1 MSQHCENIKT
11 QLEGMLGKGLSDKA
25 KLVALLEACGISDRE
40 EVERLLE
47 CKSST
52 LRDAKRAL
60 KIQRRK
66 SVAVC
71 ASDENPAPENR
82 HSDGNPA
89 KTTEIRRQKS
99 VDPSCAGATK
109 ESLRDNSF
117 QDKQTD
123 THESVRQ
130 SEAEAPLKAEFN
142 GSTEVLI
149 ADVLL
154 WMGPTAER
162 KNAAKWLTT
171 MVSLHGRDIVLA
183 TYQQLV
189 ATQAQGGLVAN
200 PIAYFSKVA
209 TELKRKVIAKPAPSA
224 DVLPFKLTTATNLK
238 PREYANA

>member
-1 MSQHCENIKT
+1 MSQHCENIKA
-11 QLEGMLGKGLSDKA
+11 QIEEMRGLGLSDKA
-25 KLVALLEACGISDRE
+25 KLVALLEACGITDRE

-47 CKSST
+47 CKAST
-52 LRDAKRAL
+52 LRNARRAL
-60 KIQRRK
+60 KIQRQK

-71 ASDENPAPENR
+71 ASDGNPAPEIR
-82 HSDGNPA
+82 HSDGNPS
-89 KTTEIRRQKS
+89 KTTEIQRQKS
-99 VDPSCAGATK
+99 VAPSCAHATK

-117 QDKQTD
+117 QDKQTN

-130 SEAEAPLKAEFN
+130 SEAEAPLKAAFN
-142 GSTEVLI
+142 GSTENLI
-149 ADVLL
+149 TDICQ
-154 WMGPTAER
+154 WMGGVER

-209 TELKRKVIAKPAPSA
+209 TELKRKGVAKPAPSA
-224 DVLPFKLTTATNLK
+224 DVLPFKLSTATNLK
-238 PREYANA
+238 PREFANA